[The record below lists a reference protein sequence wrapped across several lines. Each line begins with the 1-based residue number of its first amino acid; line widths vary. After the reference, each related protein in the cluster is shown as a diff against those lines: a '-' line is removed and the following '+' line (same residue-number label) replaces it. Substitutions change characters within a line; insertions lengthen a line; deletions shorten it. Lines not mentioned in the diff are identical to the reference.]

1 MKDLDLTCSEKNN
14 PVADISEVILDIN
27 RTNFVSIEDLPSNEV
42 ILERARVSRKRFYRN
57 VKAFIDSM
65 PKPK

>member
-1 MKDLDLTCSEKNN
+1 MKDLDLTGLEKNN
-14 PVADISEVILDIN
+14 PVADISEVVPDIK

-42 ILERARVSRKRFYRN
+42 ILERAKISKKRFYRN